1 MRSLVEV
8 LLGVVDW
15 SRQRTGAVGTGE
27 TVPKAFG
34 GLIAAD
40 TDEDALRSY
49 WELDNR
55 VVVQGQLFEAAVALI
70 PALLAGLLVNLKEP
84 ARYWLMELLVQ
95 IADGESHSS
104 QPDPKLGDAARG
116 ALGEGLWIIYAQM
129 QQDSPR
135 VRATAVDLVALLDPD
150 IERASAIVQAQL
162 AEDSSEEVR
171 NAVARLER

>member
-8 LLGVVDW
+8 VLGVVDW
-15 SRQRTGAVGTGE
+15 GRQRTGAVGAGDV
-27 TVPKAFG
+27 VPTALG

-70 PALLAGLLVNLKEP
+70 PALLAGLLANLKEP
-84 ARYWLMELLVQ
+84 ARYWLMELMMQ

-104 QPDPKLGDAARG
+104 ERDPNLGDAARSG
-116 ALGEGLWIIYAQM
+116 LMEGLWVIYAQM
-129 QQDSPR
+129 EQDSPR
-135 VRATAVDLVALLDPD
+135 VRATAVDLVARLDPQR
-150 IERASAIVQAQL
+150 ERASAIVQAQL
-162 AEDSSEEVR
+162 AEDPSEEVR
-171 NAVARLER
+171 RAVARLER